1 MVIGPTGTGKTTLLN
16 SYINYL
22 MNIQYND
29 NFRYKII
36 NENFG
41 RGQSHSQTKDVT
53 NYNIKTPEGKL
64 YQIIDTPGFGDTVGI
79 HEDEKITQKITDF
92 FLYKISEINA
102 VCLVVKSSDNR
113 LTACQKYI
121 FNCVFDLFGENTKDI
136 FLAMLT
142 FCDGGKPQA
151 LASLTD
157 KSCLFSQMIK
167 NRDQWFFKFNN
178 SAIFEKDTEDVLNL
192 TYWNIGMESFMKFTE
207 KLDSLPIITLDQTKT
222 VLNERTR
229 LTKSVELLTKKLKDG
244 LNKAETIKGHLK
256 MISEL
261 KGNLNDSKNFKKIIK
276 VPKVKRV
283 PVTEK
288 DRFMTTCLIC
298 QKTCHP
304 GCYIKDDDDKSGCS
318 CIRQN
323 NCIVCPKKCHWK
335 EHKNRPYELVD
346 YMDDEVVTLDDL
358 KSKYY
363 DSRNQL
369 DVKTQLLLGAKNDL
383 IKLNMECMQTQQE
396 MMMSINRL
404 KEIALNKT
412 VFESVEEHIDEL
424 IQVEKSEH
432 KDGWQ
437 GRVQGLQIMKD
448 QKRKLREISQGKNED
463 FENIK
468 KVIEDSISNEED
480 LRKFVDNI
488 DAKNEEGKA
497 CNIF

>member
-1 MVIGPTGTGKTTLLN
+1 
-16 SYINYL
+16 
-22 MNIQYND
+22 
-29 NFRYKII
+29 
-36 NENFG
+36 
-41 RGQSHSQTKDVT
+41 
-53 NYNIKTPEGKL
+53 
-64 YQIIDTPGFGDTVGI
+64 
-79 HEDEKITQKITDF
+79 
-92 FLYKISEINA
+92 
-102 VCLVVKSSDNR
+102 
-113 LTACQKYI
+113 
-121 FNCVFDLFGENTKDI
+121 
-136 FLAMLT
+136 
-142 FCDGGKPQA
+142 
-151 LASLTD
+151 
-157 KSCLFSQMIK
+157 
-167 NRDQWFFKFNN
+167 
-178 SAIFEKDTEDVLNL
+178 
-192 TYWNIGMESFMKFTE
+192 
-207 KLDSLPIITLDQTKT
+207 
-222 VLNERTR
+222 
-229 LTKSVELLTKKLKDG
+229 
-244 LNKAETIKGHLK
+244 

-283 PVTEK
+283 PLTEK

-318 CIRQN
+318 CIKKN
-323 NCIVCPKKCHWK
+323 YFIVCPRKCHWK

-346 YMDDEVVTLDDL
+346 YMGDEVVTLDDL

-424 IQVEKSEH
+424 IQIEKSEH

-437 GRVQGLQIMKD
+437 GRVQGLLIMKD

-480 LRKFVDNI
+480 LRKFVDSI
-488 DAKNEEGKA
+488 DTKDAEGKA